1 MILGTKH
8 VDNGTVVQQNVFVDI
23 QQQKCVQMLLAAA
36 AAVRV
41 LHISQR
47 RVTVLYSCSS
57 DWRLT
62 SSRRSMVLTFGKNT
76 GSHDSSVLI
85 CKWERMCFDV
95 VLKTRVLVSSHL
107 EDKNENLGVGLG
119 SWSLSLEQLEKRSCS
134 FQDFCCNS
142 WRQWARHT
150 TAFCERQ
157 QKQFAILKPLF
168 ERTFCAPYTSASV
181 ESVFKMGLFVR
192 PHRRQ

>member
-1 MILGTKH
+1 MDILSISILTDSVGSFCDDFGDQTCRQWH
-8 VDNGTVVQQNVFVDI
+8 CSLQQNVFVDI

-119 SWSLSLEQLEKRSCS
+119 S
-134 FQDFCCNS
+134 
-142 WRQWARHT
+142 
-150 TAFCERQ
+150 
-157 QKQFAILKPLF
+157 
-168 ERTFCAPYTSASV
+168 
-181 ESVFKMGLFVR
+181 
-192 PHRRQ
+192 